1 MSKERC
7 ESRFVSVA
15 PGVELHYWEQG
26 EGKPLVFI
34 PGLTFAGD
42 IFKAQIAHF
51 SENYRVIAMDPR
63 GQGYSAKTVDGNDY
77 LTHGKDVAA
86 LMDALGLEDAVLIG
100 WSTGN
105 LDAWSYVKQFGSEK
119 LRGVVTI
126 DMSPLPLSPDPAWW
140 TEGTMEELSAAA
152 TEILNT
158 PEGVRAF
165 FTDYAKEIMI
175 QHEMTD
181 AELEA
186 IMDTSARTPYW
197 VCKALFCDAIFS
209 NYLETAQYVG
219 ANMHSLMFI
228 AEHWADV
235 AEPFVKTQLPGYE
248 TCVMG
253 GHLMFYE
260 YPEKWN
266 AVLEDFLNRL
276 D

>member
-1 MSKERC
+1 MSKEHC
-7 ESRFVSVA
+7 ESKYVAVA
-15 PGVELHYWEQG
+15 PGVELHYREQG

-42 IFKAQIAHF
+42 IFKAQIDYF
-51 SENYRVIAMDPR
+51 SRSYRVIAVDPR

-77 LTHGKDVAA
+77 LTHGKDLAA
-86 LMDALGLEDAVLIG
+86 LMVALELEDAVLIG

-105 LDAWSYVKQFGSEK
+105 LDAWSYVKQFGKEK

-126 DMSPLPLSPDPAWW
+126 DMSPLPLSPDPTWW

-158 PEGVRAF
+158 PEGVREF
-165 FTDYAKEIMI
+165 FADYAKGIMI
-175 QHEMTD
+175 QHEMSE

-186 IMDTSARTPYW
+186 IMDISGRTPYW

-209 NYLETAQYVG
+209 NYLETAKDVG
-219 ANMHSLMFI
+219 ANMPSLMFI

-266 AVLEDFLNRL
+266 AVLEAFLNRL
-276 D
+276 